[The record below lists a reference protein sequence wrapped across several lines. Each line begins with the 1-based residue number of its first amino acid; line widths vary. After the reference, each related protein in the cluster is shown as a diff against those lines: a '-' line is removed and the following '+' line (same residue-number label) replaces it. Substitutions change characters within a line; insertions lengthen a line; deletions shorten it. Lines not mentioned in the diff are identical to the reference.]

1 MDVSAEVIEAD
12 TDWADENS
20 LKLFYQD
27 EKEFEFLENFV
38 KMSPDY
44 KEFVNVGEPTE
55 PSLKSGHNGTALNN
69 SDLELAAMSPW
80 SWSGPILNNLVS
92 SK

>member
-1 MDVSAEVIEAD
+1 MSVSAEVIEAD
-12 TDWADENS
+12 TDRADENS
-20 LKLFYQD
+20 LKLFLQED
-27 EKEFEFLENFV
+27 KEFEFLENFM
-38 KMSPDY
+38 KMSQDY
-44 KEFVNVGEPTE
+44 EENVGEPTE

-69 SDLELAAMSPW
+69 SDLELAAISPW